1 MSRAATIGFDFGTS
15 TTMVAQ
21 GDEVVPLGTSRRF
34 LPSVVGYDDRGEVVV
49 GEAAEFLD
57 FPIRSVKRAITAG
70 KQFVRAELV
79 DRSVDVAADP
89 LMVALLAEAVRRAEG
104 AGANVHKKGIIRL
117 GCPAMWSGEQRRRLV
132 KIASRAGLPVK
143 LDSLVDEPVAAGIA
157 WLRGD
162 TASRTEP
169 SGQRRRVVVFDMG
182 GGTLDVAVLD
192 VRRPAGDAG
201 DAGEAARPEVA
212 VLAAFGTSQAG
223 DALDD
228 AVAADLESMLDV
240 RVDALENPEAA
251 RAELRAAARAA
262 KVELSLEDET
272 PVNFSPLHFGSAEV
286 WYSRHQL
293 EVAFAR
299 QMDDAVMAVG
309 LALRA
314 AKLTERSPGS
324 LHDVARAS
332 IDSLVAEV
340 DVVVLA
346 GGMSHVPYVR
356 ARLAAM
362 FGARTEIV
370 HAYPAAD
377 DRSLVR
383 SPELAIAVGLAQA
396 DQFGRINM
404 YRPALEIQLR
414 VEGRRDPITLYEAF
428 TPLMDQGKL
437 RGGSTD
443 IRYVRTG
450 RDLRLPSAGT
460 GTIRVIS
467 HNGGPVRSTL
477 DGRGLDGF
485 PVTIDGQKFEFS
497 LYPHGAIRLVDA
509 AGTHEG
515 QFDDW
520 HII

>member
-1 MSRAATIGFDFGTS
+1 MGRAATVGFDFGTS
-15 TTMVAQ
+15 TTMVAV
-21 GDEVVPLGTSRRF
+21 GDEVKRLGTSREW

-49 GEAAEFLD
+49 GEAAERLD

-70 KQFVRAELV
+70 QQFVRAELV
-79 DRSVDVAADP
+79 DRSIDVKADP
-89 LMVALLAEAVRRAEG
+89 LMVELLAHAVRRADE
-104 AGANVHKKGIIRL
+104 AGAAVHKKGIVRL

-132 KIASRAGLPVK
+132 KIANKAGLPIK
-143 LDSLVDEPVAAGIA
+143 LDALVDEPVAAGIA

-162 TASRTEP
+162 TA
-169 SGQRRRVVVFDMG
+169 QRPEQFRVVVFDMG

-192 VRRPAGDAG
+192 VRGKR
-201 DAGEAARPEVA
+201 EVA
-212 VLAAFGTSQAG
+212 VLAAIGTTQAG
-223 DALDD
+223 DTLDEEI
-228 AVAADLESMLDV
+228 ASDLESMLGV
-240 RVDALENPEAA
+240 RVDALDSPEAA

-272 PVNFSPLHFGSAEV
+272 PVNFSALHFGGAEV
-286 WYSRHQL
+286 WYTRPQL
-293 EVAFAR
+293 EAAFTR
-299 QMDDAVMAVG
+299 QMDDAIDAVG

-314 AKLTERSPGS
+314 AKLTERSSGNI
-324 LHDVARAS
+324 HEVARAS
-332 IDSLVAEV
+332 VQALAAEV

-362 FGARTEIV
+362 FGPRTEIV
-370 HAYPAAD
+370 YAYPAAD
-377 DRSLVR
+377 SQALFRR
-383 SPELAIAVGLAQA
+383 PELAIAVGLAQA
-396 DQFGRINM
+396 DEFGRINM
-404 YRPALEIQLR
+404 YRPALDIQLKID
-414 VEGRRDPITLYEAF
+414 GRSEPVRLYEAF

-437 RGGSTD
+437 RGGSSD

-450 RDLRLPSAGT
+450 RDLRLPASAT
-460 GTIRVIS
+460 GTIKVVS
-467 HNGGPVRSTL
+467 HNGSAIRSTL
-477 DGRGLDGF
+477 DGRSLDGF

-497 LYPHGAIRLVDA
+497 LYPYGRIQLVDA